1 MHHESVLF
9 YIPQMINDRVR
20 LWDAYLTGLK
30 TNVVNRKVFKS
41 SRASMTRKQLQSQNL
56 RSTYSELPGIRQ
68 NCSLIW
74 SVCSMYSNGIFTDT
88 ISQTWNC
95 IYFHWEISIFNAA
108 VFTLLGAVSTGLLTS
123 LLTSFDYVWW
133 FLTFFNKIKETRSD
147 SRCPRLML
155 LIF

>member
-1 MHHESVLF
+1 MHHESVPF

-20 LWDAYLTGLK
+20 LWDACLTGLK
-30 TNVVNRKVFKS
+30 TNRS
-41 SRASMTRKQLQSQNL
+41 CASMTRKQLQGQNL